1 MRGIRKRQAMN
12 RIQVERQS
20 VPGLTPVILDRD
32 YDSRGNRIATSVTMG
47 GTIAAG
53 AGGGTVSGGVK
64 DLVNTYSFDT
74 LGRTTAITQTGVAG
88 GNVVAAKRADYG
100 YNVAGQVT
108 DLRRYSAATPS
119 TGSLEVHSRSGYDS
133 AGRLTSLIHN
143 RTEITGSSPYTGG
156 SSLPTSVTPA
166 TAIAAYAF
174 TFDAGNRMTAMSSY
188 ADRFRTTYGYD
199 NSDQLTAASSV
210 AIAGLAAPTFL
221 PVAEGYQLDA
231 NGNRRS
237 STGASQSAAGT
248 HNQLQTDG
256 TFNYTYDNEGNTTRK
271 TAIAGGAYTEY
282 VWNHRNQLTA
292 VIDRTSAG
300 VQVKRSDYTYDAFD
314 RRTLDR
320 YDAPG
325 AAGYDRYDWFITDG
339 QHELIVMRDSNGAAT
354 VQNYRIANRFLHG
367 ASVDEVLSDE
377 QYASGSGPLL
387 SSTTAS
393 TIAGTTLWTIADHLG
408 SIRDVVDNS
417 GVVRQHV
424 VYDSFGRRVNEVD
437 RSAAGAVI
445 ASNSTEA
452 IDELFG
458 YTGRDFDAETGLQYN
473 RARWFDPGTGRWMS
487 RDPIGFEAGDA
498 NLYRYVGNQPTT
510 KTDPSGLR
518 DPDATEPW
526 PAGPIGRPKPPG
538 RPGGPLTVDEKK
550 ILELSGTDEQLRAVL
565 DQLIGNVR
573 KHGPG
578 FYGAG
583 AAYGGITNI
592 GKYADLEGKGWC
604 NSWVDYVDPFIPRRQ
619 GKIVVYKVDWYYS
632 GQIPIYSGHAA
643 IRVELLDSTGRVRE
657 IFYIDNGW
665 IGGKDNIFFPGDI
678 PNTLYGEMPNVLS
691 DGTPAPASSKLPRNP
706 SKCRLRTD
714 GVSDLSGWGQ
724 PTSVSPPSNPRGG
737 IDF

>member
-1 MRGIRKRQAMN
+1 M
-12 RIQVERQS
+12 
-20 VPGLTPVILDRD
+20 
-32 YDSRGNRIATSVTMG
+32 
-47 GTIAAG
+47 
-53 AGGGTVSGGVK
+53 
-64 DLVNTYSFDT
+64 
-74 LGRTTAITQTGVAG
+74 AITQTGVTG

-100 YNVAGQVT
+100 YNLAGQVT

-119 TGSLEVHSRSGYDS
+119 SGSLEVHSRSGYDS

-166 TAIAAYAF
+166 GAIAAYAF
-174 TFDAGNRMTAMSSY
+174 TFDAGNQMTAMSSY

-199 NSDQLTAASSV
+199 NSDQLTTASSV

-300 VQVKRSDYTYDAFD
+300 AQVKQSDYSYDAFD
-314 RRTLDR
+314 RRVLDR
-320 YDAPG
+320 YDTPG

-408 SIRDVVDNS
+408 SIRDVVDNN

-437 RSAAGAVI
+437 RNAAGAVI

-473 RARWFDPGTGRWMS
+473 RARWFDPGTGRCMS
-487 RDPIGFEAGDA
+487 HDPIGFEPGDA
-498 NLYRYVGNQPTT
+498 NLYRYVGNRPT
-510 KTDPSGLR
+510 KHTDPTGLQ
-518 DPDATEPW
+518 
-526 PAGPIGRPKPPG
+526 PP
-538 RPGGPLTVDEKK
+538 
-550 ILELSGTDEQLRAVL
+550 
-565 DQLIGNVR
+565 
-573 KHGPG
+573 
-578 FYGAG
+578 
-583 AAYGGITNI
+583 
-592 GKYADLEGKGWC
+592 
-604 NSWVDYVDPFIPRRQ
+604 
-619 GKIVVYKVDWYYS
+619 
-632 GQIPIYSGHAA
+632 
-643 IRVELLDSTGRVRE
+643 STGIAATIPADQQVHEAVVDKLGQEAIDRARGDLLLGPMMFLMIIDHQDWPNDHHFLVWSSSAARCYRVSTIGVLEFHFIRTGVNRLQNCKEGIPLANIYQTFDDECDFWSDRVRRFADE
-657 IFYIDNGW
+657 GL
-665 IGGKDNIFFPGDI
+665 KL
-678 PNTLYGEMPNVLS
+678 T
-691 DGTPAPASSKLPRNP
+691 DGSHLPR
-706 SKCRLRTD
+706 
-714 GVSDLSGWGQ
+714 V
-724 PTSVSPPSNPRGG
+724 
-737 IDF
+737 